1 MSYVPTPRSHSP
13 SLLLRESGA
22 PVVDRIRRYRRLIT
36 AVASIMIMVFAP
48 VTPAVSASAVP
59 LGAAS
64 TFAVLGASTVT
75 NTGSTIVTGDVGLSP
90 GTSVTGFPPGVVTGV
105 LHVNDG
111 IAATA
116 QANNVTAYGLLAAQ
130 ACDVSFAGPT
140 DMAGMTLLPG
150 TYCFNSSGANT
161 GLLTLNGAGNSN
173 AVWIFRTASTL
184 ITGTGSSVVAIN
196 GGQACNVF
204 WQVGSS
210 ATFGTATQMIGSVL
224 ALTSITAN
232 TGSSI
237 SGRTL
242 AQTGAVTLDTNSV
255 SVCSIA
261 PFVAPTLA
269 KAFNLAT
276 INAGAT
282 STLTITLSNQNTF
295 LITTTAPLIDS
306 LPSGVL
312 IAPVPNVS
320 TTCGGAVLA
329 SATAG
334 SSTVTLPAGASVG
347 VNGNCTVSVDVTAA
361 IAGSY
366 VNTLPIGAL
375 QTSNG
380 SNPAPAIATLTV
392 LAPLNPTLGK
402 AFNSSTIN
410 PGGTSTLTVSLFNSN
425 PTVATLTSALV
436 DTLPAG
442 VVVAPVPNATTTC
455 GGGVTAVAVAGGNTV
470 SLPVGRTIPA
480 TGSCTVSVSVTAAV
494 VGSYVNTLPVGALQ
508 TTNGNN
514 PARAVATLNVIAVI
528 PVINPTLSK
537 AFSPTTIN
545 AGGVSTLTITLLNSS
560 STVATTTAPLVD
572 TLPTGVFIAS
582 TPAASTT
589 CGGGTTV
596 TATAGGS
603 TVALP
608 TGRTI
613 PANGNCT
620 VSVNVTSAVVGSY
633 VNTLPIGALQTS
645 NGNNPAPANA
655 TLNVV
660 AVSGPPVV
668 AAVPAITPRM
678 IGVLAAVL
686 GLLGFVALRRRL

>member
-1 MSYVPTPRSHSP
+1 MKSAATQPRQSPVPAHANSS
-13 SLLLRESGA
+13 A
-22 PVVDRIRRYRRLIT
+22 PAVHRVRGYSRFVLIL
-36 AVASIMIMVFAP
+36 ASIVMLALAP
-48 VTPAVSASAVP
+48 VTAAISASAVP

-75 NTGSTIVTGDVGLSP
+75 NTGATLVTGDVGLSP

-116 QANNVTAYGLLAAQ
+116 QADNVIAYGLLAAQ
-130 ACDVSFAGPT
+130 ACDVTFAGPT

-184 ITGTGSSVVAIN
+184 ITGAGSSVVPIN

-210 ATFGTATQMIGSVL
+210 ATFGTATQMVGSVL

-282 STLTITLSNQNTF
+282 STLTITLSNQNSF
-295 LITTTAPLIDS
+295 LITTTAPLTDS
-306 LPSGVL
+306 LPSGVV

-320 TTCGGAVLA
+320 TTCGGGVLA

-334 SSTVTLPAGASVG
+334 SNTVTLPAGASIG
-347 VNGNCTVSVDVTAA
+347 INGTCTVSVDVTAA
-361 IAGSY
+361 RAGSY
-366 VNTLPIGAL
+366 LNTLTIGAL

-380 SNPAPAIATLTV
+380 NNLT
-392 LAPLNPTLGK
+392 P
-402 AFNSSTIN
+402 
-410 PGGTSTLTVSLFNSN
+410 
-425 PTVATLTSALV
+425 
-436 DTLPAG
+436 
-442 VVVAPVPNATTTC
+442 
-455 GGGVTAVAVAGGNTV
+455 
-470 SLPVGRTIPA
+470 
-480 TGSCTVSVSVTAAV
+480 
-494 VGSYVNTLPVGALQ
+494 
-508 TTNGNN
+508 
-514 PARAVATLNVIAVI
+514 AVATLSVLAVI
-528 PVINPTLSK
+528 PAINPTLSK
-537 AFSPTTIN
+537 AFNPTTIN
-545 AGGVSTLTITLLNSS
+545 TGGVSTLKVTLLNSS
-560 STVATTTAPLVD
+560 TTVATTTAALVD
-572 TLPTGVFIAS
+572 ALPAGVFIAA
-582 TPAASTT
+582 TPAGATT
-589 CGGGTTV
+589 CGGGSTV
-596 TATAGGS
+596 TAFAGGT

-613 PANGNCT
+613 PANGSCT

-633 VNTLPIGALQTS
+633 INTLPIGALQTS

-655 TLNVV
+655 TLTVIGGV
-660 AVSGPPVV
+660 IVIEPSPTV
-668 AAVPAITPRM
+668 AVPATTEWVV
-678 IGVLAAVL
+678 GVLTAML
-686 GLLGFVALRRRL
+686 GLFGLVALHRRSKRITAPNSTP